1 MKYVQCSL
9 YVSDLGPSI
18 FSRVRV
24 RVRVHWRLT
33 STSTST
39 LVMDE
44 YEYEYI
50 LHEYIPMSILSND
63 DVYNHTSDHTY

>member
-1 MKYVQCSL
+1 MNTFHSRVTATQP
-9 YVSDLGPSI
+9 DLGPST
-18 FSRVRV
+18 FSRA
-24 RVRVHWRLT
+24 RVRVHWRL
-33 STSTST
+33 TSTST

-50 LHEYIPMSILSND
+50 PMNILSNV